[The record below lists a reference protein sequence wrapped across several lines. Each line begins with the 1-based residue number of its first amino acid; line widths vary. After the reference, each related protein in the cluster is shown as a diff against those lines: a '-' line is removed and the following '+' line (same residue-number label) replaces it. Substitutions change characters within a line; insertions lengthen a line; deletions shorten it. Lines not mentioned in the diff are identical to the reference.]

1 MSFKMKK
8 MFNTSY
14 SITLTT
20 IFATGLASSALLVLK
35 PLIVGGLIDEYHFSQ
50 AQAGY
55 IVGIE
60 MVGLSLAAFIV
71 ATLNKTW
78 SRRWMLFFG
87 ATIGILGGLG
97 PILTDAFIPILVCRF
112 IAGIGCGLIAANVMS
127 VIATTRDPDRTFG
140 LYFMTCYAGAA
151 LLMTGG
157 AWSLA
162 HFHVRGI
169 FIFMVLLLFVT
180 YITVSLIPPS
190 FAGLQDDNKAH
201 VLPSFPL
208 VEGGLCLGI
217 SMLFWVGLGA
227 VWAFLERLGQQAGV
241 SPEAVG
247 YLLTF
252 YGVAGFAGAS
262 SASILHKYFGRLEL
276 LIASITGALFSVT
289 LIGWASGLFSFAAG
303 VIIFSYIWPLFL
315 TYMGGIMAA
324 IDSGGRVV
332 AMSVSIQC
340 IGLALGTA
348 IGGELSGRYGYI
360 SIPVI
365 SMVCFL
371 LALALLPLLTIR
383 LRACASNS

>member
-8 MFNTSY
+8 LFDTSY

-20 IFATGLASSALLVLK
+20 IFATGLVSSAMLILK
-35 PLIVGGLIDEYHFSQ
+35 PLIVSGLIDDYHFSP

-55 IVGIE
+55 VVGIE
-60 MVGLSLAAFIV
+60 MVGLSLASFIV
-71 ATLNKTW
+71 ATFNKTW
-78 SRRWMLFFG
+78 SRRYMLFFG
-87 ATIGILGGLG
+87 ATIGIFGGLG
-97 PILTDAFIPILVCRF
+97 PVLTDAFIPILVCRF

-127 VIATTRDPDRTFG
+127 VIATTLDPDRTFG
-140 LYFMTCYAGAA
+140 LYYMTCYAGAA

-169 FIFMVLLLFVT
+169 YIFLALLLFVT
-180 YITVSLIPPS
+180 YITVSLIPRG
-190 FAGLQDDNKAH
+190 FTGLQDDNKGH

-208 VEGGLCLGI
+208 FEGGLCLGI

-227 VWAFLERLGQQAGV
+227 VWAFLERLGQQADV
-241 SPEAVG
+241 NSEAISYV
-247 YLLTF
+247 LTF
-252 YGVAGFAGAS
+252 YAVAGFAGAF
-262 SASILHKYFGRLEL
+262 SASILHTHFGRIQL
-276 LIASITGALFSVT
+276 LIATITGAVFSVA

-315 TYMGGIMAA
+315 TYMGGTMAA
-324 IDSGGRVV
+324 IDSAGRVV
-332 AMSVSIQC
+332 AMSVTSQC
-340 IGLALGTA
+340 IGMALGAA

-371 LALALLPLLTIR
+371 LALALLPLLAIK
-383 LRACASNS
+383 LRGVA